1 VKPRLSLRARI
12 LIFTVLPIVTLTFA
26 TLWIVN
32 HRITTQVE
40 QGMRDDL
47 RRASAVVGNVL
58 DARAHTLA
66 LAGDVIVRDPRFFSV
81 LTIPG
86 SWRDE
91 QLRSTVAGVA
101 RDFNVLTQADLFEVM
116 DTHGHLLA
124 SVGRRTSDEAGRDAL
139 VQDALEDRP
148 VSGILVSGTSHFQA
162 LVVPVQAGGRVIGA
176 LLLGSQIDAPLADEL
191 RALTRSEVTFLSRG
205 VGTASTLEREDDR
218 EAVLRT
224 VANLARVPNALPSH
238 GALLEV
244 QVRDHTY
251 LTLVGAIPQATPG
264 QDQIYV
270 MQRSLD
276 VEMGFLREIQFGL
289 IELGGI
295 ALIVALLAGMLIA
308 QRITSPVQQLVRGAE
323 EMERGNYDYPLEV
336 RSADE
341 IGYLASRFRDMRQKQ
356 RAVVS
361 SLEEVARIRSEFI
374 SVASHELR
382 TPISIIRGFE
392 ELMAQGNLGAITDDQ
407 REALAAIRRSVG
419 TLTRIAE
426 DATRMSHIEDS
437 AMTLAPTPCEIAR
450 VVQDAAEAAK
460 NDAPSRRVQLVLEL
474 EPNLGEA
481 SVDRPRLAIAI
492 ANLIRNGIRFTPD
505 GGRVT
510 VRARRGDVELEI
522 AVQDTGVG
530 IEPERQQHL
539 FEHAF
544 MVRDSANHH
553 SSSSL
558 EFNSAG
564 LGMGLSI
571 ASGIVNA
578 HGGTIL
584 VESLPGHGSTFTILL
599 PLAAAAPRLA
609 A

>member
-40 QGMRDDL
+40 QGIRDDL
-47 RRASAVVGNVL
+47 RRASAVVRNVL
-58 DARAHTLA
+58 EARAHTLA

-86 SWRDE
+86 SWQDE

-116 DTHGHLLA
+116 DPHGHLLA
-124 SVGRRTSDEAGRDAL
+124 SVGRRTSDEAGRNSL
-139 VQDALEDRP
+139 VQDALADRP
-148 VSGILVSGTSHFQA
+148 VSGILVSGGAHFQA

-191 RALTRSEVTFLSRG
+191 RTLTRSEVTFLSRG
-205 VGTASTLEREDDR
+205 VGTASTLEREDER
-218 EAVLRT
+218 EAVRRT
-224 VANLARVPNALPSH
+224 VANLARVPDALPSR

-244 QVRDHTY
+244 QVHDHTY
-251 LTLVGAIPQATPG
+251 LTLVGAIPQAAPG

-270 MQRSLD
+270 MQRALD

-295 ALIVALLAGMLIA
+295 ALIVALLAGLLIA
-308 QRITSPVQQLVRGAE
+308 QRITSPVQQLVRSAE

-392 ELMAQGNLGAITDDQ
+392 ELMAQGSLGAVTDDQ
-407 REALAAIRRSVG
+407 REALAAIRRSIG

-426 DATRMSHIEDS
+426 DATRMSHIEDQ
-437 AMTLAPTPCEIAR
+437 AMTLAPANCDVAR
-450 VVQDAAEAAK
+450 VLEDAVEAAK
-460 NDAPSRRVQLVLEL
+460 NDAPTRRVTVTL
-474 EPNLGEA
+474 EPAPGLGEA
-481 SVDRPRLAIAI
+481 WFDRPRFTIAI

-505 GGRVT
+505 GGHVT

-564 LGMGLSI
+564 MGMGLSI

-584 VESLPGHGSTFTILL
+584 VESTPGRGSTFTILIPL
-599 PLAAAAPRLA
+599 NAAERPLAA
-609 A
+609 